1 MSEFQTGL
9 LVIGALAVVAVFAYN
24 KWQEY
29 RAGKAADESFKS
41 HHPDVLVE
49 EGGGPV
55 PATKAATD
63 HGGRREP
70 VLAPRSQAAPPPGA
84 PAEISGS
91 SIPDARVDYVVEMSG
106 DPAVNPVALAELWA
120 GIEQRFPRRAMLA
133 GLVDGQWV
141 PIAPGAGSGKLE
153 AALQLVSRNGVIGEG
168 ELLEFRSGI
177 EALAAR
183 LQFSTKAPEM
193 RDALE
198 AARAI
203 DAICAEADIQVAFHV
218 VASPGTAFA
227 GTKVRAAAEASGF
240 VLDARGRFT
249 LSDEDGR
256 ELYDLADRDG
266 ARFMP
271 ATMKDAAPLALT
283 LSMDVPRAPE
293 TQRTFDAMLR
303 FGRQLAQLLGGT
315 LVDDNN
321 QPLDERAV
329 SAINA
334 QLLVVRRNLEAQ
346 GIAPGSALALR
357 LFT

>member
-1 MSEFQTGL
+1 MSEFQAGL

-29 RAGKAADESFKS
+29 RAGKAAGEAFRSR
-41 HHPDVLVE
+41 HPDVLVGGNAE
-49 EGGGPV
+49 PMPAARVGADQEGRV
-55 PATKAATD
+55 
-63 HGGRREP
+63 EP
-70 VLAPRSQAAPPPGA
+70 VLAPPPPVAPPPRST
-84 PAEISGS
+84 AEIRGS
-91 SIPDARVDYVVEMSG
+91 AMPDARIDYVVEMSG
-106 DPAVNPVALAELWA
+106 DPAVDPASLAELWA
-120 GIEQRFPRRAMLA
+120 GMEKRFPRRVMLA

-141 PIAPGAGSGKLE
+141 PIAAGAASGRLE
-153 AALQLVSRNGVIGEG
+153 AALQLVSRNGVLSEG
-168 ELLEFRSGI
+168 ELLEFRSAA
-177 EALAAR
+177 ETLAAG
-183 LQFSTKAPEM
+183 LQFSAKAPEM
-193 RDALE
+193 RDSLD

-203 DAICAEADIQVAFHV
+203 DAVCAEADIQVAFHV
-218 VASPGTAFA
+218 VAAPGSSFA
-227 GTKVRAAAEASGF
+227 GTKVRAAAEAAGF
-240 VLDARGRFT
+240 VMDARGRFV

-256 ELYDLADRDG
+256 ELYDLADRAG
-266 ARFMP
+266 TRFVP
-271 ATMKDAAPLALT
+271 ATMKDAAPQALT

-329 SAINA
+329 AAINA

-357 LFT
+357 LFS